1 MKKLHLLTFCM
12 MVVLV
17 LLFFSKERNLT
28 NKNETNQFDKVEQ
41 KKPENKP
48 EEKPKLL
55 LSEAIEKID
64 KINLREIVEYL
75 ASNELEGRMSGKKGN
90 KLAAAYI
97 KKKFDSYE
105 LPNESDKFTI
115 KRVNP
120 GPKNEIGD
128 DFTEN
133 VYAWIEEIGRAHV

>member
-28 NKNETNQFDKVEQ
+28 NKNETNPFDKVEQ

-90 KLAAAYI
+90 KLAADYI
-97 KKKFDSYE
+97 KKKFESFQ
-105 LPNESDKFTI
+105 LPTEFDKFSITF
-115 KRVNP
+115 NSLA
-120 GPKNEIGD
+120 
-128 DFTEN
+128 FSN
-133 VYAWIEEIGRAHV
+133 VYGCI